1 MLVLEDSDEEKLYLG
16 KGLPREWMTSG
27 QKISIDKAPTRWGRV
42 DFSLQADR
50 SAKKIVAT
58 VRLGKEQRKLP
69 KELHV
74 KLRLPKTNLLG
85 AITVNGKT
93 GSVGGAH
100 HNTVVVQ
107 VANERT
113 FEISATFA

>member
-16 KGLPREWMTSG
+16 KGLPREWVVSG
-27 QKISIDKAPTRWGRV
+27 QKVEISKAPTRWGRV

-50 SAKKIVAT
+50 SGKKINAT
-58 VRLGKEQRKLP
+58 VKLGREQRNLP

-74 KLRLPKTNLLG
+74 KLRLPKPNQLG
-85 AITVNGKT
+85 AVTVNGKT
-93 GSVGGAH
+93 ESVGGTH
-100 HNTVVVQ
+100 HDTVIVQ